1 MNQPAALFIFFVFVL
16 GACSSQP
23 ATNSNSLNSNSADTN
38 VAVNSTNDN
47 VDELRSMIQIPFDPE
62 EVSWRVAGNRML
74 AVVLFTP
81 ENYKTFS
88 SRLNA
93 GEGKQVQIAV
103 ERWFPAELI
112 TMSEM
117 TGETTI
123 GGTAYPATD
132 FYQAPF
138 TEGNATLIPE
148 TNYVIVE
155 LLSK

>member
-1 MNQPAALFIFFVFVL
+1 MKQSAALFILFVLSL
-16 GACSSQP
+16 GACRSQP
-23 ATNSNSLNSNSADTN
+23 ATNDNSQNTNSSNTN
-38 VAVNSTNDN
+38 VAANSANDG
-47 VDELRSMIQIPFDPE
+47 VEELRSLIQIPYDPE
-62 EVSWRVAGNRML
+62 EVSWRVTGNRL
-74 AVVLFTP
+74 VAVILLTT

-93 GEGKQVQIAV
+93 GQGKQVQVAV

-132 FYQAPF
+132 FYQAPYN
-138 TEGNATLIPE
+138 EGNATLIPE

-155 LLSK
+155 LQSK

>member
-1 MNQPAALFIFFVFVL
+1 MNQPAAFLLIVVFLF

-23 ATNSNSLNSNSADTN
+23 AADNRSQNSNSVNSNTVSNLA
-38 VAVNSTNDN
+38 NDN
-47 VDELRSMIQIPFDPE
+47 VDELRSSIQIPYDPE
-62 EVSWRVAGNRML
+62 EVAWRVTANRIV
-74 AVVLFTP
+74 AVILFTP
-81 ENYKTFS
+81 ENYKTLS
-88 SRLNA
+88 SRLNP
-93 GEGKQVQIAV
+93 GEGKQAQVAV

-123 GGTAYPATD
+123 GGTAYPATN
-132 FYQAPF
+132 FYQAPY

-155 LLSK
+155 LQAK